1 MLNYEQFEWEFKKAL
16 EKKYPEAKII
26 RQSRYKFNKIKRG
39 FMIEGKGNVHPIVY
53 TEDFYEVYQRFEEMD
68 LVLDSI
74 DAAVECDKMN
84 AYKDIVKD
92 WNQAKEYIYPYIV
105 NMDKNQLCMDC
116 QDYVYKERLDF
127 AYSVYVEIADDD
139 GIACVNISHELLRL
153 WDVSEE
159 EVFAIAEKNAK
170 YSVKPMR
177 QVIAELM
184 GKEFSD
190 EERIENEAM
199 YVVTNK
205 TKNRGAAGIFDFD
218 LLRKTAE
225 ELDSDF
231 YILPSSIHEI
241 ILVLEKE
248 APSMQKLKELVGDV
262 NQCQVKEEEFL
273 SENVY
278 FYSRE
283 AHQVTIVEMD

>member
-1 MLNYEQFEWEFKKAL
+1 MLNYEEFEREFKKAL

-39 FMIEGKGNVHPIVY
+39 FMIAGKGNVQPTVY

-74 DAAVECDKMN
+74 DFAVECDKIN
-84 AYKDIVKD
+84 TYKDIVKD
-92 WNQAKEYIYPYIV
+92 WNHAKEYIYPYIV
-105 NMDKNQLCMDC
+105 NIDKNQLCMDC
-116 QDYVYKERLDF
+116 HDYVYKQRLDF
-127 AYSVYVEIADDD
+127 AYSVYVEIADND
-139 GIACVNISHELLRL
+139 GIACVNISHDLLRL

-170 YSVKPMR
+170 YDVRPMQ

-184 GKEFSD
+184 DQDVSELDIPED
-190 EERIENEAM
+190 EVM
-199 YVVTNK
+199 YVVTNT
-205 TKNRGAAGIFDFD
+205 TKNRGAAGMFDFD

-225 ELDSDF
+225 KLDSDF
-231 YILPSSIHEI
+231 YILPSSIHEV

-262 NQCQVKEEEFL
+262 NQCHVKEEEFL

>member
-1 MLNYEQFEWEFKKAL
+1 MLNYEEFEREFEKAL
-16 EKKYPEAKII
+16 EKKYPEAKIV
-26 RQSRYKFNKIKRG
+26 RQSRYKFNKIKKG
-39 FMIEGKGNVHPIVY
+39 FMIDGEGNIHPIVY

-92 WNQAKEYIYPYIV
+92 WNQTKEYIYPYIV

-116 QDYVYKERLDF
+116 HDYVYKQRLDF

-153 WDVSEE
+153 WEVSEE

-170 YSVKPMR
+170 YDVRPMQ
-177 QVIAELM
+177 QVIAEIMDKDVSELDIP
-184 GKEFSD
+184 ED
-190 EERIENEAM
+190 EVM
-199 YVVTNK
+199 YVVTNT
-205 TKNRGAAGIFDFD
+205 TKNRGAAGMFDFD

-225 ELDSDF
+225 KLDSDF
-231 YILPSSIHEI
+231 YILPSSIHEV

-262 NQCQVKEEEFL
+262 NRCHVKEEEFL

-283 AHQVTIVEMD
+283 AHQVKIVEVN

>member
-1 MLNYEQFEWEFKKAL
+1 
-16 EKKYPEAKII
+16 
-26 RQSRYKFNKIKRG
+26 
-39 FMIEGKGNVHPIVY
+39 
-53 TEDFYEVYQRFEEMD
+53 MD

-92 WNQAKEYIYPYIV
+92 WNQTKEYIYPYIV

-116 QDYVYKERLDF
+116 HDYVYKQRLDF

-153 WDVSEE
+153 WEVSEE

-170 YSVKPMR
+170 YDVRPMQ
-177 QVIAELM
+177 QVIAEIMDKDVSELDIP
-184 GKEFSD
+184 ED
-190 EERIENEAM
+190 EVM
-199 YVVTNK
+199 YVVTNT
-205 TKNRGAAGIFDFD
+205 TKNRGAAGMFDFD

-225 ELDSDF
+225 KLDSDF
-231 YILPSSIHEI
+231 YILPSSIHEV

-262 NQCQVKEEEFL
+262 NRCHVKEEEFL

-283 AHQVTIVEMD
+283 AHQVKIVEVN

>member
-1 MLNYEQFEWEFKKAL
+1 MLSYEEFELELMKAL
-16 EKKYPEAKII
+16 EKRYPNAKFVSK
-26 RQSRYKFNKIKRG
+26 SRYRFNGIKQG
-39 FMIEGKGNVHPIVY
+39 IEIVGDSNIVPVVY
-53 TEDFYEVYQRFEEMD
+53 TDNLYEGYKVLEDME
-68 LVLDSI
+68 LVIDSI
-74 DAAVECDKMN
+74 DLAIEHEKMKN
-84 AYKDIVKD
+84 FKTIVKD
-92 WNQAKEYIYPYIV
+92 WNQAKKHIYPYIV
-105 NMDKNQLCMDC
+105 NMEKNQLCMEHN
-116 QDYVYKERLDF
+116 DYVYKQKLDF
-127 AYSVYVEIADDD
+127 AYGVYVELPDND
-139 GIACVNISHELLRL
+139 GIACVNITRDLLRL
-153 WDVSEE
+153 WSISEE
-159 EVFAIAEKNAK
+159 EVFEIAEQNAK

-184 GKEFSD
+184 GKEFS
-190 EERIENEAM
+190 EEEPIENEAM

-231 YILPSSIHEI
+231 YILPSSIHEV

-283 AHQVTIVEMD
+283 EHQVKIVEMD